1 MSVWSGVRVSKVGKT
16 RHPTSSDK
24 LVLDKSRNVSPQGT
38 TSRQDLVVHHSPV
51 PPLQAPEI
59 MQAPE
64 GHGFRRPRD
73 RGVVHHQVLPACR
86 LQAG

>member
-38 TSRQDLVVHHSPV
+38 TSRLKVLSPLTST
-51 PPLQAPEI
+51 PSSDMPSWEDRKRGMPIRLE
-59 MQAPE
+59 
-64 GHGFRRPRD
+64 RRLLAD
-73 RGVVHHQVLPACR
+73 PALMELLR
-86 LQAG
+86 